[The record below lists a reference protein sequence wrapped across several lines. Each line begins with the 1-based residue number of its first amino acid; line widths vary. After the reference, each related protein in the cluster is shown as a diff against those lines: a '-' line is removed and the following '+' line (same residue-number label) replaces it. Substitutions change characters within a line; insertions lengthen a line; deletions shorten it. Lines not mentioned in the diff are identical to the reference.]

1 MGSIEAAAAF
11 GVVPASVV
19 GVIATAVLAWAW
31 HGRKVEPRPTCRRCG
46 FGLNPRGGVTPSTC
60 HDCGEDLSRPH
71 AVHVVQRRKRRATI
85 AAAVATILLSTAW
98 VTLASLAQARRARV
112 IHHAPTA
119 WLIDSASGAD
129 ERARDAALAELAR
142 RVTDGELSP
151 ARERALVEQALAL
164 QADWRRPWARGWGD
178 VIESA
183 RAAGRLSDAQWARY
197 QVQSLSLVL
206 EPAKPTLGR
215 NDRLVLN
222 LFRGPDRVSSKGS
235 SFDLTLELE
244 PAVTVAGKPV
254 PCHFSASEYLFPVPA
269 PSGAAAGTKI
279 AAGEAI
285 ELQRDPSL
293 RNLPAG
299 PQSAQVAVT
308 VRPVR
313 VVSDGSG
320 DGLHDL
326 VPLPGVR
333 RVEVAGR
340 FQVRN
345 DEPPLDEL
353 VGPEWTGVWVPPE
366 KREALMRA
374 AAKRKPVQV
383 RTN

>member
-1 MGSIEAAAAF
+1 MGSLVAATAF
-11 GVVPASVV
+11 GVVPASVI
-19 GVIATAVLAWAW
+19 GVLATVVLAWAW
-31 HGRKVEPRPTCRRCG
+31 HGRQVEPRPTCRRCG
-46 FGLNPRGGVTPSTC
+46 FGLSSRGGATPSMC
-60 HDCGEDLSRPH
+60 PDCGEDLSRPH
-71 AVHVVQRRKRRATI
+71 AIHVAQRPRRRGTI
-85 AAAVATILLSTAW
+85 VAALAVILLSTTW
-98 VTLASLAQARRARV
+98 VALASLAQARRARV

-119 WLIDSASGAD
+119 WLVDSASGAD

-142 RVTDGELSP
+142 RVTSGELSP
-151 ARERALVEQALAL
+151 VRERALVEQALAL

-206 EPAKPTLGR
+206 EPTKPTLGR
-215 NDRLVLN
+215 ADRLALN
-222 LFRGPDRVSSKGS
+222 LFRGPDRVSSKRS

-244 PAVTVAGKPV
+244 PAVTVAGRSV
-254 PCHFSASEYLFPVPA
+254 PCRFSATEPVFAVPA

-299 PQSAQVAVT
+299 PQSAQMTVV

-320 DGLHDL
+320 DSLHDL

-345 DEPPLDEL
+345 DEPPLEEL
-353 VGPEWTGVWVPPE
+353 VGPEWKGVWLPPE
-366 KREALMRA
+366 KREAVMRG